1 MLQGIEQIFDNITEM
16 ITGLKRT
23 TYQEKFETFQAEYGY
38 YFEEMSAYMKE
49 TENHEAAAEAAE
61 QEFINRFQKGA
72 MPDEMPEFTF
82 EGEIGL
88 ATLLKEAGLVPS
100 TSEAIRSA
108 KQGGV
113 KINGEKVEDMKANA
127 PKGTNVYQ
135 VGKRKFARVTIA

>member
-1 MLQGIEQIFDNITEM
+1 MA
-16 ITGLKRT
+16 K
-23 TYQEKFETFQAEYGY
+23 
-38 YFEEMSAYMKE
+38 
-49 TENHEAAAEAAE
+49 
-61 QEFINRFQKGA
+61 
-72 MPDEMPEFTF
+72 FTF
-82 EGEIGL
+82 DGKIGL

>member
-1 MLQGIEQIFDNITEM
+1 
-16 ITGLKRT
+16 
-23 TYQEKFETFQAEYGY
+23 
-38 YFEEMSAYMKE
+38 
-49 TENHEAAAEAAE
+49 
-61 QEFINRFQKGA
+61 

-113 KINGEKVEDMKANA
+113 KINGEKSK
-127 PKGTNVYQ
+127 T
-135 VGKRKFARVTIA
+135 